1 MSCTERAHIVYNNMT
16 SLSSAIFHAV
26 ALNHGSITSLSL
38 ASGTLIRYCGKQQW
52 FSIFPIVFYMSKKSK
67 YTVLRLWRAEGL
79 YFGRPAMF
87 GIYKL
92 TYFTA
97 PFSLFFWGG
106 RGWGRHYFCC
116 FTAVRFR
123 EEQGGEPKS
132 KVTKD

>member
-52 FSIFPIVFYMSKKSK
+52 FSIFPIVFYMSRKSND
-67 YTVLRLWRAEGL
+67 TVLRLWLAEGL

-97 PFSLFFWGG
+97 PFFLFFLGG
-106 RGWGRHYFCC
+106 
-116 FTAVRFR
+116 
-123 EEQGGEPKS
+123 GGGIAFVALQQLDSGKS
-132 KVTKD
+132 RVENPNQR